1 MNPVTAWLSSSFAQK
16 ILRQKIHLHGKTDQ
30 SDRGR
35 VRDATEH
42 NQKGEQN
49 QKNKATSRKETHKT
63 LRANK
68 RFAENTQKCELCK
81 EIRGI
86 REEL

>member
-1 MNPVTAWLSSSFAQK
+1 LLKRFCAKKTD
-16 ILRQKIHLHGKTDQ
+16 LHGKTDR

-35 VRDATEH
+35 VRDATERNH
-42 NQKGEQN
+42 KGKQN
-49 QKNKATSRKETHKT
+49 QKNNATSRKETHKT